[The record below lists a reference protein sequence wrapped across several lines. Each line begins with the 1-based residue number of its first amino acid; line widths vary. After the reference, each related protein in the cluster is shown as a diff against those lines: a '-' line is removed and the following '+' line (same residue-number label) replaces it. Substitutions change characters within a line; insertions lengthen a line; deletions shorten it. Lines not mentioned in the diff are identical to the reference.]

1 MDELKGEIAKN
12 IFFYRKKRGLSRKT
26 LAEKVGV
33 TIASISHW
41 ENERN
46 SIDIDTLY
54 KVCLVLNVSMSDMF
68 GAFAKNSEE
77 VYSSYERNL
86 IFDEKAAHTRD
97 FSHKLAAKKTYVVK
111 KQINFLRIVEILS
124 YIY

>member
-12 IFFYRKKRGLSRKT
+12 IFFYRKKRSLSRKT

-77 VYSSYERNL
+77 VYSSYERSL
-86 IFDEKAAHTRD
+86 IFD
-97 FSHKLAAKKTYVVK
+97 AKKVPFKNTGLFRKAKCVGLVK
-111 KQINFLRIVEILS
+111 AYTMILGMNGNTKGGF
-124 YIY
+124 